1 MQAADVAIAFE
12 EQGVKSLRDGGPRPM
27 KAIRVSMP

>member
-1 MQAADVAIAFE
+1 MQAADVAIAFDD
-12 EQGVKSLRDGGPRPM
+12 QGMEGRGDGGPRTM